1 MNANTTALIN
11 QINENMKYYAM
22 REFESDDIEQAF
34 DETSS
39 IPLAYTD
46 LGDDAEF
53 EIQVTLDLKNHC
65 LTKEIKNVSESTKM
79 NVFTEFTYFKD
90 LKDIEEFT
98 RYLTFDELI
107 RTEINYED
115 LIDIL

>member
-1 MNANTTALIN
+1 M
-11 QINENMKYYAM
+11 
-22 REFESDDIEQAF
+22 
-34 DETSS
+34 
-39 IPLAYTD
+39 
-46 LGDDAEF
+46 
-53 EIQVTLDLKNHC
+53 
-65 LTKEIKNVSESTKM
+65 SESTKV

-107 RTEINYED
+107 RTETDYED